1 LAYFVPERRQNV
13 IHHPIVLGT
22 KAVILLIL
30 IIVLIILHG
39 VLPPEQFRIAVY
51 ACVGVFLLSVVAI
64 WTAVFVMLA
73 NPNSRLSRSMVLHPP
88 AQDKTGDREERR
100 LASLVGAE
108 GVAET
113 NLRPSGIGVFG
124 DEYVDV
130 LSGRGFIGKGATI
143 VVESVTGKVVK
154 VKELQRS

>member
-1 LAYFVPERRQNV
+1 M

-22 KAVILLIL
+22 KVVILLIL
-30 IIVLIILHG
+30 IVVLIILHG
-39 VLPPEQFRIAVY
+39 VLPPDQFRIAVY
-51 ACVGVFLLSVVAI
+51 ACIGVFLLSLVAI
-64 WTAVFVMLA
+64 WTAFFVMLA
-73 NPNSRLSRSMVLHPP
+73 NPNSRLSRGMVLQTP
-88 AQDKTGDREERR
+88 AQDTTGDREQQR

-130 LSGRGFIGKGATI
+130 LSGRGFIDKGATI

-154 VKELQRS
+154 VKEIRNS